1 MPVEGDSKA
10 ATQLRAGS
18 NRRACVRP
26 QPFQILD
33 PVAASR
39 GGDLLE
45 TGYLRLAGRHNQ
57 LAQPGMRDP
66 VLAAIAVEPMAP
78 FYTAARLQAAEG
90 VIEPAMDDFAVARRS
105 LEPDRVGLLENEHLD
120 ACQCERPSHRQA
132 DDAGSDHDA
141 LNLVHQLS
149 VTSLSVPSTNK
160 EPGLD

>member
-1 MPVEGDSKA
+1 MAVDNAGRRRQQGRHAIESRLEPVGLCP
-10 ATQLRAGS
+10 T
-18 NRRACVRP
+18 

-90 VIEPAMDDFAVARRS
+90 VIEPPWM
-105 LEPDRVGLLENEHLD
+105 
-120 ACQCERPSHRQA
+120 
-132 DDAGSDHDA
+132 
-141 LNLVHQLS
+141 
-149 VTSLSVPSTNK
+149 TSLLREEVSNPIV
-160 EPGLD
+160 